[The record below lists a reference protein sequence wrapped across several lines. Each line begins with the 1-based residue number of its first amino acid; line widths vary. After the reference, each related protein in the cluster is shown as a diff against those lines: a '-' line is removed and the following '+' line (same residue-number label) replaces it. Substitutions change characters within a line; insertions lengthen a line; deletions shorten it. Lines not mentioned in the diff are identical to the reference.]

1 MAFTSILDIERSDK
15 GVSQLPDSPLISSTE
30 LKALFDSL
38 GNLAIDK
45 FITHINEISAESGA
59 GNIGAVL
66 PEGFTGSKNIQS
78 ILNQVGRKINSLDA
92 ASHQHIN
99 LDVLNGLTEDVVTAY
114 NNLVDLLAGIEEVES
129 SLTNNA
135 AAIPTSRSVYQYI
148 QSVLSVY
155 PTASQLF
162 NTLYPVGTVYNTTSA
177 VIPFTQGTWTLITS
191 EVKGEKSIYIWERTA

>member
-1 MAFTSILDIERSDK
+1 
-15 GVSQLPDSPLISSTE
+15 
-30 LKALFDSL
+30 LFDSL

-45 FITHINEISAESGA
+45 FITHINEISAETGA

-148 QSVLSVY
+148 QSILAVY

-162 NTLYPVGTVYNTTSA
+162 DTLYPVGTVYNTTSA

-191 EVKGEKSIYIWERTA
+191 EVKGEKSIYIWERMA